1 MKRALLLIFVFFMVV
16 GFAPSEL
23 AEVSRSYLLMDA
35 DTGEIVE
42 SHNVDRAIEIAS
54 LTKLMTYLL
63 VVEALDRGEI
73 RLDQEVVATGEVL
86 RGGASYSLK
95 IGKKYTI
102 RELMEAL
109 MVISAN
115 DATTLLAKTVAGS
128 EEEFAKR
135 MNRRARQIGLDTA
148 YFYNSTGLPI
158 YPKDVQNMM
167 STKDLAKLSRYLLTE
182 RPEILRLSS
191 ISELSVGEK
200 EERKK
205 NTNPLLDVV
214 EGVDG
219 LKTGSTRK
227 AGFCLVWTMKMDGVR
242 HRMAPSRWIGI
253 NMGFPNMERRDEF
266 TLRYA
271 NYVREAYA
279 KRIVV
284 SKGYSEYSI
293 YLPDAKKPLVSVYPS
308 DSFIYRGTNYKDL
321 EVRLFIDENL
331 KLPIKKNTVVG
342 EIAVKDGTGQTLFKT
357 PLTVHED
364 IRRR

>member
-1 MKRALLLIFVFFMVV
+1 MKKALLLMLVFLMVV
-16 GFAPSEL
+16 GFVPSEL
-23 AEVSRSYLLMDA
+23 EEVSRSYLLMDA

-54 LTKLMTYLL
+54 VTKLMTYLL

-73 RLDQEVVATGEVL
+73 RLAQEVIATGDVL

-95 IGKKYTI
+95 VGMKYTVQ
-102 RELMEAL
+102 ELMEAL

-115 DATTLLAKTVAGS
+115 DATALLAKTVAGS
-128 EEEFAKR
+128 EELFAKR

-158 YPKDVQNMM
+158 YPQDVQNMM
-167 STKDLAKLSRYLLTE
+167 STKDLAKMSRFLLSE
-182 RPEILRLSS
+182 RPEILQLSS
-191 ISELSVGEK
+191 ISDLPVGEK
-200 EERKK
+200 EERKH
-205 NTNPLLDVV
+205 NTNPLLNVV

-219 LKTGSTRK
+219 LKTGSTRR

-271 NYVREAYA
+271 NYVREVYA
-279 KRIVV
+279 KRILV

-293 YLPDAKKPLVSVYPS
+293 YLPDAKQPLVSVYPS
-308 DSFIYRGTNYKDL
+308 DTFIYRGKNYKDL
-321 EVRLFIDENL
+321 VIRLYIDENL
-331 KLPIKKNTVVG
+331 KLPIKKDTMVG
-342 EIAVKDGTGQTLFKT
+342 EIVIKDGLGQTLFKT

-364 IRRR
+364 VRRK